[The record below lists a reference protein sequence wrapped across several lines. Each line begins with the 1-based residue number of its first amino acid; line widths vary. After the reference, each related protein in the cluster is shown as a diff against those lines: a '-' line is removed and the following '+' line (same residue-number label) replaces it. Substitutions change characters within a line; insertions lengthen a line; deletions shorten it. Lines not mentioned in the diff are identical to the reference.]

1 MKKKMINF
9 YDTSSL
15 LLKTSFDDEN
25 KFLVSSI
32 TIKELENIKTS
43 THKNEEV
50 KYSARNLLKFLYENT
65 DKYDVILH
73 KSAYEKPIVEADFEL
88 NNDSKILS
96 DVIYANNNLH
106 IDDIDFVTNDFSLA
120 LLANQFLGDGCIKA
134 IAPAEE
140 YTGYIEV
147 SVSDSSVAD
156 IYQDKNPYGLL
167 CGEYLIVREEDKVA
181 DVLVWQGDSYRHLNY
196 NSFTSD
202 WFGEVIP
209 YKNDIYQKLL
219 FDSLCN
225 NTMTIIRGKAG
236 TGKSYTAMAYLMYAL
251 EKGIIDKIVILCNP
265 VATKDSARLGFY
277 PGSKESKLLDS

>member
-1 MKKKMINF
+1 MINF

-73 KSAYEKPIVEADFEL
+73 KSTYEFPIVEADFEL

-181 DVLVWQGDSYRHLNY
+181 DVLVWQGDSYRHLSY